1 MATLWLFIFVG
12 AVIALFWTS
21 RQAAEA
27 AKDHAQHQADKLQVQ
42 LLSVACQKRRLG
54 ILKSGKPGIKSQF
67 IFEFSS
73 DGETVYQGVLHLE
86 NSRLMKADIPPHRM
100 AS

>member
-1 MATLWLFIFVG
+1 MATLWLFILFG
-12 AVIALFWTS
+12 AVIAIFWTS

-54 ILKSGKPGIKSQF
+54 ILKNGKPGIKSQF
-67 IFEFSS
+67 DFEFSS
-73 DGETVYQGVLHLE
+73 DGQSVYHGTLYLE
-86 NSRLMKADIPPHRM
+86 NSRLVKTDIPPHRI
-100 AS
+100 A

>member
-1 MATLWLFIFVG
+1 MATLWLFILVG

-27 AKDHAQHQADKLQVQ
+27 AKDHAQHQTDKLQVQ
-42 LLSVACQKRRLG
+42 LISVACQKRQLG
-54 ILKSGKPGIKSQF
+54 ILRNGKPGIKSQF

-73 DGETVYQGVLHLE
+73 DGETVYQGILHME
-86 NSRLMKADIPPHRM
+86 NNRLVKADIPPHRM